1 MLDKTKRYLVVGLG
15 LLGGVAATLIVVL
28 PFAWGENIFTWLVDK
43 YAATLS
49 GYPHATLSTGNLMF
63 LLGGN
68 WVDESTALIG
78 SITYGQIGL
87 VLMALSFAAGV
98 AVYALALPVRRRTF
112 SHISFATGSLTTL

>member
-1 MLDKTKRYLVVGLG
+1 
-15 LLGGVAATLIVVL
+15 
-28 PFAWGENIFTWLVDK
+28 
-43 YAATLS
+43 
-49 GYPHATLSTGNLMF
+49 MF

-98 AVYALALPVRRRTF
+98 AVYAVGRGRSRLFLSAALTMQLVFALGTKMPHWRCSFSRLWRRG
-112 SHISFATGSLTTL
+112 ISGC